1 MQKSGLTVPRTF
13 SKQSGDQI
21 NPKERRG
28 RKHCASLWVAALVNT
43 KQSTGKNNSWKCEPP
58 VILTSFPI
66 CQLWDSQCIL

>member
-43 KQSTGKNNSWKCEPP
+43 KQSTGKNNS
-58 VILTSFPI
+58 
-66 CQLWDSQCIL
+66 